1 MFRTR
6 PVVGD
11 AADYA
16 VVWLTGVVEPS
27 VRKQIVESYHSI
39 VLMHAP
45 LLVVDVGGQ
54 QYLDCAAGWRAHRGK
69 GGGRVAPGRR
79 SSQ

>member
-6 PVVGD
+6 TVVGD
-11 AADYA
+11 AGDYA

-27 VRKQIVESYHSI
+27 VRKQIVESY
-39 VLMHAP
+39 
-45 LLVVDVGGQ
+45 
-54 QYLDCAAGWRAHRGK
+54 LDWAAGWRAHRGM